1 MILRTTSPFN
11 GINDDLTLS
20 ANQRSVMIKNKDQ
33 FVKQTFVDPRI
44 LGDKND
50 PLTRFNANFLHRSLI
65 YVITETVGD
74 YPYPY
79 FSEKTWKAM
88 VTGCPFMMVN
98 ACNSLAKLRD
108 FGFKTFANWWDE
120 SYDTKSTVADRI
132 EAMTEVLKSLSRMPI
147 NELQN
152 LRAQIEPT
160 IKHNQQHLKVF
171 TTQDL
176 KNITNT
182 I

>member
-1 MILRTTSPFN
+1 MILRITIPFN

-20 ANQRSVMIKNKDQ
+20 ANQRSVMTKNSDQ
-33 FVKQTFVDPRI
+33 FVNQTFVDPRI

-50 PLTRFNANFLHRSLI
+50 LVTRFNAIFLRRSLI

-88 VTGCPFMMVN
+88 ITGCPFMMVN
-98 ACNSLAKLRD
+98 AYNSLAKLRD

-120 SYDTKSTVADRI
+120 GYDTKSTVADRI
-132 EAMTEVLKSLSRMPI
+132 ETMTEVLKVLSKMPI
-147 NELQN
+147 NELQD
-152 LRAQIEPT
+152 LRAQMEPT
-160 IKHNQQHLKVF
+160 IQHNQQHLKVF

-176 KNITNT
+176 KNIANT

>member
-1 MILRTTSPFN
+1 MNLRTTIPFN
-11 GINDDLTLS
+11 RFNNDLILS
-20 ANQRSVMIKNKDQ
+20 TNQRSVMIKHLDQ
-33 FVKQTFVDPRI
+33 FVNQTFVDPQI
-44 LGDKND
+44 SGDIND
-50 PLTRFNANFLHRSLI
+50 SLTRFNAKFLHRSLI

-88 VTGCPFMMVN
+88 ITGCPFMMVN

-120 SYDTKSTVADRI
+120 SYDTKTTVADRI
-132 EAMTEVLKSLSRMPI
+132 EAMTEVLKNLSKMPI
-147 NELQN
+147 NELQD
-152 LRAQIEPT
+152 LRVQMEST
-160 IKHNQQHLKVF
+160 IQHNQQHLTVF